1 LTDFWNEE
9 VGGMTTTEL
18 SAKIVFYGNE
28 LKKRLDLEICD
39 LDADASKFF
48 KGVFKNSSR
57 SNYGF
62 LEKE

>member
-1 LTDFWNEE
+1 
-9 VGGMTTTEL
+9 L
-18 SAKIVFYGNE
+18 SDKITFYGNE

-48 KGVFKNSSR
+48 KGVFKNSNR